1 MKYLKKLVK
10 DIFNLFDL
18 DIKKKYNIEWNCW
31 PEQKTI
37 PIVFYEDDENFHIS
51 YNEAQIA
58 TQMVGSDNPLRRQRH
73 YTLMQLLKGADFS
86 NGDVVECG
94 TFRGLSAY
102 QFSKIINSEDIP
114 VILHIFDSFEGL
126 SEIEEEDKSYFVSNS
141 YNELR
146 SEFSCGEEH
155 VRANLRDFNFIKYYK
170 GWIPERFNEVK
181 DKQFSFV
188 HIDVDLYQ
196 PIKDS
201 IEFFFPRLVTGGIM
215 VFDDY
220 GYTRQFPGAKKS
232 IDEALE
238 LINVQHFIS
247 LPSGQAYLIK

>member
-1 MKYLKKLVK
+1 MNFLKKLVK
-10 DIFNLFDL
+10 NLFNLFHL
-18 DIKKKYNIEWNCW
+18 EIKRKYIMRWNYW
-31 PEQKTI
+31 PDQKTK
-37 PIVFYEDDENFHIS
+37 PIVFYEEDENFHES
-51 YNEAQIA
+51 YNKAQIA
-58 TQMVGSDNPLRRQRH
+58 TQMVDSDNPLRRQRH
-73 YTLMQLLKGADFS
+73 YTLMQLLKNADLS

-102 QFSKIINSEDIP
+102 QLSKIIKLEDSP

-126 SEIEEEDKSYFVSNS
+126 SEIEEKDKSDFVRNS
-141 YNELR
+141 DNELR
-146 SEFSCGEEH
+146 KEFLCGEEH
-155 VRANLRDFNFIKYYK
+155 VRANLRDFNFIRYYK

-181 DKQFSFV
+181 DKKFSFV

-196 PIKDS
+196 SIKDS
-201 IEFFFPRLVTGGIM
+201 IDFFFPRLVSGGVM

-220 GYTRQFPGAKKS
+220 GYTKQFPGAKKA
-232 IDEALE
+232 IDESLE